1 MKCSIL
7 SLSCAAMLLKNKTV
21 HEGKDGGKPYSA
33 GPVCG
38 KDPEIRSRGGLA
50 VPRARVRHLP
60 GARGKIAEAGCFL
73 WGERGGKEG
82 VLLPAGGERR
92 PPACLRPPGEKSAFS
107 GKKRREKGENG
118 GEGKKMWKKAGK
130 TCGMTEKKEKRRENR
145 GGRGRG
151 RGTLRMFPE
160 KRRGKEGGK
169 GKTLR
174 NAKNA
179 AGRGRRGKKAGR
191 KLWPLE
197 ENRRFS
203 GKERCGKR
211 GKKQRREGGGEGGK
225 NGVNPAE

>member
-1 MKCSIL
+1 
-7 SLSCAAMLLKNKTV
+7 MLLKNKTV

-107 GKKRREKGENG
+107 GK
-118 GEGKKMWKKAGK
+118 
-130 TCGMTEKKEKRRENR
+130 
-145 GGRGRG
+145 
-151 RGTLRMFPE
+151 
-160 KRRGKEGGK
+160 
-169 GKTLR
+169 
-174 NAKNA
+174 
-179 AGRGRRGKKAGR
+179 
-191 KLWPLE
+191 
-197 ENRRFS
+197 
-203 GKERCGKR
+203 ERCGKR